1 MDTRLNR
8 DNDPYRLYAI
18 ARSDLQMTPG
28 KLCSQLGHAY
38 LDAFLAARTLRPDTI
53 DPYKTLHGIKIAM
66 QAKRLEHLEEAHAAC
81 QAAGIPSALIT
92 DLGYYGT
99 TEDLLGKA
107 TITAL
112 GIGPAKRS
120 ELGKILH
127 RFRLI
132 D

>member
-8 DNDPYRLYAI
+8 DTDPLRLYGI
-18 ARSDLQMTPG
+18 IRGDLEMTPG
-28 KLCSQLGHAY
+28 KLCAQLGHAY

-66 QAKRLEHLEEAHAAC
+66 KAKSLMHLEEAHEKLV
-81 QAAGIPSALIT
+81 QAGIPCALIT

-99 TEDLLGKA
+99 REDLLGKP

-112 GIGPAKRS
+112 GVGPARRG
-120 ELGKILH
+120 EIEKIFH
-127 RFRLI
+127 RFRLM